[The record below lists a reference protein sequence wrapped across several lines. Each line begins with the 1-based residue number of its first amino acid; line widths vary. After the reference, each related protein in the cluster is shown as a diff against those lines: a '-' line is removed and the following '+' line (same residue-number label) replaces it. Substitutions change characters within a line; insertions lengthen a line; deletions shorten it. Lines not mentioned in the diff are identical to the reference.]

1 MKMANWLNKSWCRG
15 IERDREEVTVRPS
28 VVLWLLLRIKE
39 DKLHPSASELVVSAP
54 KLTAIQTKKETYKF
68 IHSTVFSILYSIFD
82 LHDYIMISNW
92 FLKLK
97 IKE

>member
-1 MKMANWLNKSWCRG
+1 M
-15 IERDREEVTVRPS
+15 VRPS

-54 KLTAIQTKKETYKF
+54 KLTAIQAKKETYKF
-68 IHSTVFSILYSIFD
+68 IHSTVFSILYRIFD

-92 FLKLK
+92 FLK
-97 IKE
+97 

>member
-1 MKMANWLNKSWCRG
+1 MNKSWCRG

-92 FLKLK
+92 FLK
-97 IKE
+97 